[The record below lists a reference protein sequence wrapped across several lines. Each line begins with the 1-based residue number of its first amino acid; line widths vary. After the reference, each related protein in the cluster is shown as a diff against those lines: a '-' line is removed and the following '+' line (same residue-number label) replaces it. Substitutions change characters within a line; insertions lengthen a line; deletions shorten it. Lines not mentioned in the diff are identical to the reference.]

1 MNKTCARCE
10 KTVYPTEELKC
21 LDKVWH
27 KGCFKCQECSMT
39 LNMRTYKGY
48 GKLPYCEAH
57 VPKAK
62 HTTMAETPELKRIA
76 ENTKIQS
83 NVKYHAD
90 FERSKGK
97 FTQVADDPET
107 LRIKANTKIISNVA
121 YHGELE
127 KKAQM
132 EKQRQI
138 NENDVPSDNYHQQID
153 NYATEMLPPNL
164 PPPNLPPKNHYQTPT
179 TQYQATPV
187 NQPSGYNRQ
196 YQQDYYKPK
205 EDYQYDYQGQY
216 YQQQSNYQPPQANYQ
231 PPQANY
237 QPPPT
242 NYQPPPNYQP
252 PQQYQPHYQAA
263 QPKIG
268 RIQDYDPLIDPPRA
282 PPNTQRASATVIYNS
297 SEGKRGSHQPQQQ
310 QQSRQIGRVT
320 DLDPLANEMPRQTA
334 NHQNQVNQR
343 VYIAMYDYEASDSDE
358 VSFREGDLISN
369 VSNIDEGW
377 MTGQVLRTGRTGMLP
392 ANYVELAPAGTPL
405 YN

>member
-21 LDKVWH
+21 LDKAWH
-27 KGCFKCQECSMT
+27 KGCFKCQECGMT

-76 ENTKIQS
+76 ENTKLQS

-90 FERSKGK
+90 FEKSKGK

-138 NENDVPSDNYHQQID
+138 NENGELVGSHHQQ
-153 NYATEMLPPNL
+153 
-164 PPPNLPPKNHYQTPT
+164 
-179 TQYQATPV
+179 
-187 NQPSGYNRQ
+187 QPA
-196 YQQDYYKPK
+196 
-205 EDYQYDYQGQY
+205 
-216 YQQQSNYQPPQANYQ
+216 QS
-231 PPQANY
+231 
-237 QPPPT
+237 T
-242 NYQPPPNYQP
+242 
-252 PQQYQPHYQAA
+252 
-263 QPKIG
+263 
-268 RIQDYDPLIDPPRA
+268 
-282 PPNTQRASATVIYNS
+282 
-297 SEGKRGSHQPQQQ
+297 
-310 QQSRQIGRVT
+310 RQIGRVA
-320 DLDPLANEMPRQTA
+320 DLDPLGSERAAYAGPD
-334 NHQNQVNQR
+334 QNYMQVMSNKHEPEVQK
-343 VYIAMYDYEASDSDE
+343 VYIAMYDYEANDSDE

-369 VSNIDEGW
+369 VTAIDEGW
-377 MTGQVLRTGRTGMLP
+377 MTGRVLRTGRTGMLP
-392 ANYVELAPAGTPL
+392 ANYVERAPPGT
-405 YN
+405 YTH